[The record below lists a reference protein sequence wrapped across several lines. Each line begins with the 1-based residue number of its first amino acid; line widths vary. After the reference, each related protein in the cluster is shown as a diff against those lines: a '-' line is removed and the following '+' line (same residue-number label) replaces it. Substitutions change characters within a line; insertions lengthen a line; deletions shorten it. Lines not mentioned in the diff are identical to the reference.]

1 MLAEYARVG
10 YRTLDDLPVEVDEA
24 WRGLVALLRERVR
37 LGRSLGLQIY
47 LNVNT
52 YRLGNRHEN

>member
-37 LGRSLGLQIY
+37 LRRSLGLQID
-47 LNVNT
+47 
-52 YRLGNRHEN
+52 